1 MGIIVIYFMR
11 PVEEKG
17 TLKEKKMPISV
28 FLELVTTIAIEII
41 SPLVIDEFNLL
52 VLKTHPL
59 HHQPSRGHP
68 CLAFERA
75 VLGGELSSE

>member
-11 PVEEKG
+11 LVEEKG
-17 TLKEKKMPISV
+17 TLKGKKMPISV

-52 VLKTHPL
+52 VLKTHTPL
-59 HHQPSRGHP
+59 APPTLLRPSLP
-68 CLAFERA
+68 
-75 VLGGELSSE
+75 SI